1 LTLRRNAAHG
11 VAMISA
17 LKRFLA
23 DLGGAPAPEP
33 MTADEARL
41 AAAALLYHVT
51 VIDGE
56 VGDEE
61 RSRLRALLGERFA
74 LDEAGLDDLMAAA
87 EDADRQAVDLYAF
100 TSVLKQRLDIE
111 ERERLVGMMWELVY
125 ADGKVHEF
133 EDNLIWRVAELL
145 GVSSEVRI
153 RLKQAAR
160 RHGDA

>member
-1 LTLRRNAAHG
+1 
-11 VAMISA
+11 MISA

-23 DLGGAPAPEP
+23 DLGGPARPEP
-33 MTADEARL
+33 MTVDEGRL

-51 VIDGE
+51 AIDGD
-56 VGDEE
+56 VGDDE
-61 RSRLRALLGERFA
+61 RSRLRDLLRERFG
-74 LDEAGLDDLMAAA
+74 LDDAGLDELVAAA
-87 EDADRQAVDLYAF
+87 EDAERQAVDLYAF
-100 TSVLKQRLDIE
+100 TSVLKQRLDIG
-111 ERERLVGMMWELVY
+111 ERERLIGMMWDLVY

-160 RHGDA
+160 NHGAA